1 MSRNI
6 KSPYKVKWVNM
17 WCLHAKKKHIYRDG
31 DKVDW
36 QTNPYDMIIETKTVT
51 ANETLKIRLAAA
63 GGVAIR
69 FKISHNH

>member
-1 MSRNI
+1 M
-6 KSPYKVKWVNM
+6 
-17 WCLHAKKKHIYRDG
+17 HFYRDG